1 MLPDLLSDL
10 AAFYHNNKD
19 AAVAAAG
26 AAWPACRVLYAASHW
41 LMAKRPE
48 EPLEEAVAL
57 LIDGIGKAE
66 LGSYSLA
73 GTGLFRT
80 KTPTVR
86 FGDTHVCGG
95 RVWVGNNLMD
105 EVTGYSAAARKA
117 IAAAY
122 RERLP
127 VLMRQEEE
135 RKARKQAD
143 LRERAALG
151 N

>member
-1 MLPDLLSDL
+1 MPSDLLSDL

-41 LMAKRPE
+41 LMTKRPE
-48 EPLEEAVAL
+48 EPLEEVVAT
-57 LIDGIGKAE
+57 LIDAIGEA
-66 LGSYSLA
+66 GLA
-73 GTGLFRT
+73 DKVLCPPGLFVCYSRV
-80 KTPTVR
+80 VR
-86 FGDTHVCGG
+86 FGNTHVHCG
-95 RVWVGNNLMD
+95 RVWADACLQD

-122 RERLP
+122 WKRLP
-127 VLMRQEEE
+127 VLLKQEEDK
-135 RKARKQAD
+135 RIRRQAD